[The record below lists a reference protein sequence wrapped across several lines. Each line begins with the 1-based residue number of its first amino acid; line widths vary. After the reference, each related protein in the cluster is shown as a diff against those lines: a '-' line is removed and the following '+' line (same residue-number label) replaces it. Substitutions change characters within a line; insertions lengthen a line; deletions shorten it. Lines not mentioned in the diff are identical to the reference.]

1 MTMLRDETGLIG
13 KLAIIWILV
22 LGLLGV
28 GAIDAASIA
37 FTTYRL
43 SDVAVK
49 AAGEGARVFERT
61 RNVREACQRV
71 AEVVSREDPTVK
83 VSNGGC
89 KIERPTGDVTVEVR
103 KKASTL
109 VVHRTPW
116 TEKYAVVDV
125 TETSGV
131 PSL

>member
-1 MTMLRDETGLIG
+1 MKMLRDETGLIG
-13 KLAIIWILV
+13 KIAIIWILV

-28 GAIDAASIA
+28 GAVDVASIA

-49 AAGEGARVFERT
+49 AASEGALVFKRT
-61 RNVREACQRV
+61 RDPRETCQRV
-71 AEVVSREDPTVK
+71 TDIVNREDPTVK
-83 VSNGGC
+83 VIPGGC
-89 KIERPTGDVTVEVR
+89 SVERPTGDVTVEVR

-109 VVHRTPW
+109 MAHRLPW
-116 TEKYAVVDV
+116 TEDYAVVEV